1 MKSFDIKPT
10 EENIVKAL
18 NEDLIKRN
26 SDLILFYKLLCAQE
40 NACSIALDGR
50 WGSGK
55 TFFVKQEQ
63 MIINAKNPVSDMAE
77 EKRKSI
83 LGKLTF
89 NNVEEDCRDDSA
101 LAVYYDAW
109 EHDNDKDPIVSIV
122 YEIIKQLSIK
132 YAFSDTDKAIKVAA
146 SVVDFFTGRNLGEIK
161 EALESNNPISKFKE
175 ERDIEEKLKEF
186 FSDVLNERGNRLV
199 VFIDELD
206 RCRPSY
212 AVQLL
217 ERIKHY
223 LEDDRITFVFSVNL
237 GELQHT
243 VKHYYGNEFDAC
255 RYLDRFFDL
264 RIELPPA
271 DITRFYAL
279 IGLDNSYVVEKV
291 CRRIIEYYGFQLRDT
306 TRFYR
311 TVRTAIYEPTHD
323 SSKWNFLF
331 PEGEARQLM
340 LLYIIPVVIGLRI
353 ADMKAYQEFIMGK
366 SPETLLNIFS
376 GSDIGH
382 WAVENMLNNDESYM
396 EMENKRLVT
405 KEEKLKELYNAIFV
419 EEYTGRNYCKQI
431 GKFQFD
437 DKSKEF
443 VKRVAS
449 MLSQYTDF
457 TV

>member
-10 EENIVKAL
+10 EENIIKAINDDL
-18 NEDLIKRN
+18 INRNEDLV
-26 SDLILFYKLLCAQE
+26 LFYKLLCAQE
-40 NACSIALDGR
+40 NSCSIAVDGR

-63 MIINAKNPVSDMAE
+63 LIINAKNPISDMDE
-77 EKRKSI
+77 EKRDTI
-83 LGKLTF
+83 LKKLVF
-89 NNVEEDCRDDSA
+89 KDEDENGSNSA

-109 EHDNDKDPIVSIV
+109 EHDNDKDPVVSIV
-122 YEIIKQLSIK
+122 YEIVKQLSIK
-132 YAFSDTDKAIKVAA
+132 YSFSDTDKVIKVAA
-146 SVVDFFTGRNLGEIK
+146 SIVDFFIGRNLGEIK
-161 EALESNNPISKFKE
+161 EALESNNPIAKFKE
-175 ERDIEEKLKEF
+175 ERDVEDQLKEF
-186 FSDVLNERGNRLV
+186 FSDILNERGDRLV

-223 LEDDRITFVFSVNL
+223 LENDRITFVFSVNI

-243 VKHYYGNEFDAC
+243 VKHYYGEEFDAC

-264 RIELPPA
+264 RIEIPPA
-271 DITRFYAL
+271 DTTLFYSR
-279 IGLDNSYVVEKV
+279 IGLDNSYMVETV
-291 CRRIIEYYGFQLRDT
+291 CRKVIEYYGFQLRDT

-323 SSKWNFLF
+323 SDRWKFAF
-331 PEGEARQLM
+331 PDEQAKQLI

-353 ADMKAYQEFIMGK
+353 ADMKEYYEFMSGK
-366 SPETLLNIFS
+366 SPETLINIFAN
-376 GSDIGH
+376 SDIGH
-382 WAVENMLNNDESYM
+382 RAIENMLSSDESLI
-396 EMENKRLVT
+396 EKDNKRLVT
-405 KEEKLKELYNAIFV
+405 KEEKLRELYNAIFV
-419 EEYTGRNYCKQI
+419 DEYTSNAYCKNI
-431 GKFQFD
+431 GKYQFD
-437 DKSKEF
+437 AKSKEF

-449 MLSQYTDF
+449 MLSQFTDF

>member
-1 MKSFDIKPT
+1 MRSFDIKPT
-10 EENIVKAL
+10 EDNIIKAI

-26 SDLILFYKLLCAQE
+26 GDLVLFYKLLCAQE
-40 NACSIALDGR
+40 NSCSIAVDGR

-63 MIINAKNPVSDMAE
+63 LIINAKNPVSDMDE
-77 EKRKSI
+77 EKRNNI
-83 LGKLTF
+83 LKKLVF
-89 NNVEEDCRDDSA
+89 KDEDEQIDNSA

-109 EHDNDKDPIVSIV
+109 EHDNDKDPVVSIV

-132 YAFSDTDKAIKVAA
+132 YSFSDTDRAIKVAA

-161 EALESNNPISKFKE
+161 EALESNNPIAKF
-175 ERDIEEKLKEF
+175 REEKDVEEQLKEF
-186 FSDVLNERGNRLV
+186 FSNILNERGNRLV
-199 VFIDELD
+199 IFIDELD

-243 VKHYYGNEFDAC
+243 VKRYYGDEFDAC

-271 DITRFYAL
+271 DTTLFYSR
-279 IGLDNSYVVEKV
+279 IGLDNSYVVERV
-291 CRRIIEYYGFQLRDT
+291 CRKVIEFYGFQLRDT

-311 TVRTAIYEPTHD
+311 TVRTAIYEPTHE
-323 SSKWNFLF
+323 SKKWDFAF
-331 PEGEARQLM
+331 PDGQARQLI
-340 LLYIIPVVIGLRI
+340 LLYIIPVVIRLRI
-353 ADMKAYQEFIMGK
+353 ADMKEYHAFMSGK
-366 SPETLLNIFS
+366 SPETLINIF
-376 GSDIGH
+376 GNSDIGH
-382 WAVENMLNNDESYM
+382 WAVENMLSSDESFI
-396 EMENKRLVT
+396 EMDNKRVVT
-405 KEEKLKELYNAIFV
+405 KEEKLRELYNAIFV
-419 EEYTGRNYCKQI
+419 DEYTGNAYCKSI
-431 GKFQFD
+431 GKYQFD
-437 DKSKEF
+437 AKSKEF

-449 MLSQYTDF
+449 MLSQFTDF

>member
-1 MKSFDIKPT
+1 M
-10 EENIVKAL
+10 
-18 NEDLIKRN
+18 
-26 SDLILFYKLLCAQE
+26 
-40 NACSIALDGR
+40 
-50 WGSGK
+50 
-55 TFFVKQEQ
+55 
-63 MIINAKNPVSDMAE
+63 
-77 EKRKSI
+77 
-83 LGKLTF
+83 
-89 NNVEEDCRDDSA
+89 
-101 LAVYYDAW
+101 
-109 EHDNDKDPIVSIV
+109 
-122 YEIIKQLSIK
+122 
-132 YAFSDTDKAIKVAA
+132 
-146 SVVDFFTGRNLGEIK
+146 
-161 EALESNNPISKFKE
+161 
-175 ERDIEEKLKEF
+175 
-186 FSDVLNERGNRLV
+186 
-199 VFIDELD
+199 
-206 RCRPSY
+206 
-212 AVQLL
+212 
-217 ERIKHY
+217 
-223 LEDDRITFVFSVNL
+223 
-237 GELQHT
+237 
-243 VKHYYGNEFDAC
+243 
-255 RYLDRFFDL
+255 
-264 RIELPPA
+264 
-271 DITRFYAL
+271 
-279 IGLDNSYVVEKV
+279 
-291 CRRIIEYYGFQLRDT
+291 RDT